1 MKVSHAEHEVT
12 TDELANAIVEN
23 LKDYSESVDESVK
36 NTVNA
41 VSEEALQAIKDS
53 PSIQHL
59 SGYDYAKGFYAKK
72 LRAAGNDKWNYRIV
86 IAMRAPDYRLTH
98 LLENGHATR
107 NGGRTR
113 AFPHW
118 VNGQKVADTLPER
131 LEEAIKDGP

>member
-1 MKVSHAEHEVT
+1 MS
-12 TDELANAIVEN
+12 TDELANAIIEN
-23 LKDYSESVDESVK
+23 LENYSESVDETVK

-59 SGYDYAKGFYAKK
+59 SGYSYAKRFYAKK
-72 LRAAGNDKWNYRIV
+72 LRAAGSDKWNYRIV
-86 IAMRAPDYRLTH
+86 IAMKAPDYRLTH

-131 LEEAIKDGP
+131 LEEAIKDEH